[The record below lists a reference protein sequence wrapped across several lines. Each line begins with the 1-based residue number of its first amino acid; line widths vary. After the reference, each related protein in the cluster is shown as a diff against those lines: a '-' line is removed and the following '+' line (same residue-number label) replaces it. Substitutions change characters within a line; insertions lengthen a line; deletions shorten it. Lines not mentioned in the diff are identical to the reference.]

1 MLAHDR
7 RHAFGPWV
15 FAAAAA
21 YFLLHLYNILYMLNE
36 PENPAILIWRFSG
49 SMGLVPDAMPLV
61 AALPAAAAFAVDLNS
76 GFAVPAVLRSGTRR
90 YLRSKLLA
98 ACIGGGLA
106 PFLGRLLFVGL
117 LHVLYRGDVTMAA
130 EMFGPE
136 GAMGIAFTGIAGY
149 VGYFAGVLFVQFL
162 AGAFW
167 ALAALAFSA
176 YVPNVLWTVC
186 LPLILHRI
194 FLELDAWTN
203 LPAWL
208 NLSLLQDS
216 ETGLSFAPGLLA
228 AVGIF
233 GALIAVSAVLFYRR
247 GKRRLTYA

>member
-21 YFLLHLYNILYMLNE
+21 YFLLHLYNILYMLGE
-36 PENPAILIWRFSG
+36 AENPAILVWRFSG
-49 SMGLVPDAMPLV
+49 SMGLVPDAMPLL

-76 GFAVPAVLRSGTRR
+76 GFAVPAVLRAGTKR

-106 PFLGRLLFVGL
+106 PLLGRLLFVIF
-117 LHVLYRGDVTMAA
+117 LHILYRGDVSMAA
-130 EMFGPE
+130 GMFGTD
-136 GAMGIAFTGIAGY
+136 GAMGIAFTGMAGY
-149 VGYFAGVLFVQFL
+149 AGYFAAVLFVQFI

-167 ALAALAFSA
+167 ATAALAFSA

-186 LPLILHRI
+186 LPLILHRL
-194 FLELDAWTN
+194 FLELDAWTG
-203 LPAWL
+203 LPTWL

-216 ETGLSFAPGLLA
+216 ETGLAFAPGLLT
-228 AVGIF
+228 AVGVF
-233 GALIAVSAVLFYRR
+233 GVLIAISAVLFYRR

>member
-1 MLAHDR
+1 MLARDR

-21 YFLLHLYNILYMLNE
+21 YFLLHLYNILYMLGE
-36 PENPAILIWRFSG
+36 AENPAILVWRFSG

-61 AALPAAAAFAVDLNS
+61 AALPAAAAFAVDWNS
-76 GFAVPAVLRSGTRR
+76 GFAVPAVLRGGTGR
-90 YLRSKLLA
+90 YVRSKVLG

-106 PFLGRLLFVGL
+106 PRLGRLFFVIF
-117 LHVLYRGDVTMAA
+117 LHILYRGDVSMAA
-130 EMFGPE
+130 EMFGSD
-136 GAMGIAFTGIAGY
+136 GAMGVAFTGVGGY
-149 VGYFAGVLFVQFL
+149 IGYFAAALFVQFL

-167 ALAALAFSA
+167 AAAALAFSA

-186 LPLILHRI
+186 LPLILHRL
-194 FLELDAWTN
+194 FLELDAWTD

-216 ETGLSFAPGLLA
+216 ETGLTFAPGLLT

-233 GALIAVSAVLFYRR
+233 AALIAVSAVLFYRR

>member
-36 PENPAILIWRFSG
+36 PENPAILVWRFSG

-61 AALPAAAAFAVDLNS
+61 AALPAAAAFAVDWNS
-76 GFAVPAVLRSGTRR
+76 GFAVPAVLRAGTKR
-90 YLRSKLLA
+90 YLRSKVLA

-106 PFLGRLLFVGL
+106 PLLGRLFFVIF
-117 LHVLYRGDVTMAA
+117 LHILYRGDVSMAA
-130 EMFGPE
+130 EMFGSD
-136 GAMGIAFTGIAGY
+136 GAMGVAFTGVGGY
-149 VGYFAGVLFVQFL
+149 IGYFAAALFVQFL

-167 ALAALAFSA
+167 AAAALAFSA

-186 LPLILHRI
+186 LPLILHRL
-194 FLELDAWTN
+194 FLELDAWTD

-216 ETGLSFAPGLLA
+216 ETGLTFAPGLLT

-233 GALIAVSAVLFYRR
+233 AALIAVSAVLFYRR

>member
-1 MLAHDR
+1 MDEPRENCVSR
-7 RHAFGPWV
+7 RS
-15 FAAAAA
+15 
-21 YFLLHLYNILYMLNE
+21 
-36 PENPAILIWRFSG
+36 AIL
-49 SMGLVPDAMPLV
+49 
-61 AALPAAAAFAVDLNS
+61 FAV
-76 GFAVPAVLRSGTRR
+76 
-90 YLRSKLLA
+90 LA
-98 ACIGGGLA
+98 L
-106 PFLGRLLFVGL
+106 
-117 LHVLYRGDVTMAA
+117 
-130 EMFGPE
+130 
-136 GAMGIAFTGIAGY
+136 
-149 VGYFAGVLFVQFL
+149 
-162 AGAFW
+162 W

-228 AVGIF
+228 AVGVF
-233 GALIAVSAVLFYRR
+233 GALIAISAVLFYRR

>member
-7 RHAFGPWV
+7 RHAFGTWV

-36 PENPAILIWRFSG
+36 PENPAILVWRFSG
-49 SMGLVPDAMPLV
+49 SMGLVPDAMPLL

-76 GFAVPAVLRSGTRR
+76 GFAVPAVLRAGTKR

-106 PFLGRLLFVGL
+106 PLLGRLLFVIF
-117 LHVLYRGDVTMAA
+117 LHILYRGDVSMAA
-130 EMFGPE
+130 GMFGTD
-136 GAMGIAFTGIAGY
+136 GAMGIAFTGMAGY
-149 VGYFAGVLFVQFL
+149 AGYFAAVLFVQFI

-167 ALAALAFSA
+167 ATAALAFSA

-186 LPLILHRI
+186 LPLILHRL
-194 FLELDAWTN
+194 FLELDAWTG
-203 LPAWL
+203 LPTWL

-216 ETGLSFAPGLLA
+216 ETGLAFAPGLLT
-228 AVGIF
+228 AVGVF
-233 GALIAVSAVLFYRR
+233 GVLIAISAVLFYRR

>member
-21 YFLLHLYNILYMLNE
+21 YFLLHLYNILYMLAE
-36 PENPAILIWRFSG
+36 PENPAILVWRFSG

-61 AALPAAAAFAVDLNS
+61 AALPVAAIFALDWNS

-90 YLRSKLLA
+90 YLRSKIIA
-98 ACIGGGLA
+98 ACVGGGLA
-106 PFLGRLLFVGL
+106 PLLGRLAFMVL
-117 LHVLYRGDVTMAA
+117 LHILYRGDIAMAA
-130 EMFGPE
+130 EMFGSE
-136 GAMGIAFTGIAGY
+136 GAMGVAFTGMAGY
-149 VGYFAGVLFVQFL
+149 IGYFAAALAVQFI

-176 YVPNVLWTVC
+176 FVPNILWTVC
-186 LPLILHRI
+186 LLLILHRLL
-194 FLELDAWTN
+194 LEVDSWAG
-203 LPAWL
+203 LPDWL
-208 NLSLLQDS
+208 NLSLLQDM
-216 ETGLSFAPGLLA
+216 ETTLDFAPSLLV
-228 AVGIF
+228 AVGVF
-233 GALIAVSAVLFYRR
+233 GVLSVAAAVLFYRR

>member
-21 YFLLHLYNILYMLNE
+21 YFLLHLYNILYMLGE
-36 PENPAILIWRFSG
+36 AENPAILVWRFSG

-61 AALPAAAAFAVDLNS
+61 AALPAAAAFAVDWNS

-106 PFLGRLLFVGL
+106 PLLGRLFFVIF
-117 LHVLYRGDVTMAA
+117 LHILYRGDVSMAA
-130 EMFGPE
+130 EMFGSD
-136 GAMGIAFTGIAGY
+136 GAMGVAFTGVGGY
-149 VGYFAGVLFVQFL
+149 IGYFAAALFVQFL

-167 ALAALAFSA
+167 AAAALAFSA

-186 LPLILHRI
+186 LPLILHRL
-194 FLELDAWTN
+194 FLELDAWTD

-216 ETGLSFAPGLLA
+216 ETGLTFAPGLLT

-233 GALIAVSAVLFYRR
+233 AALIAVSAVLFYRR

>member
-21 YFLLHLYNILYMLNE
+21 YFLLHLYNILYMLGE
-36 PENPAILIWRFSG
+36 MENPAILVWRFSA
-49 SMGLVPDAMPLV
+49 SMGLVPDAMPLI

-76 GFAVPAVLRSGTRR
+76 GFAVPAVLRAGRRR
-90 YLRSKLLA
+90 YLRSKIAA
-98 ACIGGGLA
+98 ACLGGGLA
-106 PFLGRLLFVGL
+106 PLLGRLAFVVL
-117 LHVLYRGDVTMAA
+117 LHILYRGDVAVAA

-136 GAMGIAFTGIAGY
+136 GAMGMAFTGPAGY
-149 VGYFAGVLFVQFL
+149 VGYFVGALLVQFA

-186 LPLILHRI
+186 LPLILHRL

-203 LPAWL
+203 LPTWL
-208 NLSLLQDS
+208 NLSLLQDQ
-216 ETGLSFAPGLLA
+216 ETELAFTPGLLA

-233 GALIAVSAVLFYRR
+233 GALIAIAALLFYRR

>member
-49 SMGLVPDAMPLV
+49 SMGLVPDAMPLI

-76 GFAVPAVLRSGTRR
+76 GFAVPAVFRAGTGR
-90 YLRSKLLA
+90 YLRSKMLA

-106 PFLGRLLFVGL
+106 PLLGRLFFVIF
-117 LHVLYRGDVTMAA
+117 LHILYRGDVSMAA
-130 EMFGPE
+130 EMFGSD
-136 GAMGIAFTGIAGY
+136 GAMGVAFTGVGGY
-149 VGYFAGVLFVQFL
+149 IGYFA
-162 AGAFW
+162 
-167 ALAALAFSA
+167 AFSA

-186 LPLILHRI
+186 LPLILHRL
-194 FLELDAWTN
+194 FLELDAWTD

-216 ETGLSFAPGLLA
+216 ETGLTFAPGLLT

-233 GALIAVSAVLFYRR
+233 AALIAVSAVLFYRR

>member
-21 YFLLHLYNILYMLNE
+21 YFLLHLYNILYMLGE
-36 PENPAILIWRFSG
+36 AENPAILVWRFSG

-61 AALPAAAAFAVDLNS
+61 AALPAAAAFAVDWNS
-76 GFAVPAVLRSGTRR
+76 GFAVPAVLRAGTGR

-98 ACIGGGLA
+98 AWIGGGLA
-106 PFLGRLLFVGL
+106 PFLGRLAFVAF
-117 LHVLYRGDVTMAA
+117 LHIVYRGDVSMAA
-130 EMFGPE
+130 EMFGPDGTM
-136 GAMGIAFTGIAGY
+136 GAAFTGMAGY
-149 VGYFAGVLFVQFL
+149 IGYFAGVLFVQFI

-167 ALAALAFSA
+167 ATAALAFSA

-186 LPLILHRI
+186 LPLILHRL

-203 LPAWL
+203 LPGWL

-216 ETGLSFAPGLLA
+216 ETGLAFAPGLLA

-233 GALIAVSAVLFYRR
+233 AALIAASAALFYRR

>member
-49 SMGLVPDAMPLV
+49 SMGLVPDAMPLI

-117 LHVLYRGDVTMAA
+117 LHVLYRGDVAMAA

-136 GAMGIAFTGIAGY
+136 GGEEEQKLLENIGISWEDKWKLNVDSMLETGIISTDIPVEDIFTNEFVDLTWDRSQVEADADAYDWQATAARYEAG
-149 VGYFAGVLFVQFL
+149 
-162 AGAFW
+162 
-167 ALAALAFSA
+167 
-176 YVPNVLWTVC
+176 
-186 LPLILHRI
+186 
-194 FLELDAWTN
+194 
-203 LPAWL
+203 
-208 NLSLLQDS
+208 
-216 ETGLSFAPGLLA
+216 
-228 AVGIF
+228 
-233 GALIAVSAVLFYRR
+233 
-247 GKRRLTYA
+247 